1 MNTLTV
7 GLVGAGKLGRL
18 HARHWASLPDVRLVG
33 VVDPFLEN
41 ARALAADLSAT
52 DGNAAAPPA
61 AFADLP
67 ALLEHARP
75 DIVDI
80 CTPTP
85 THRPLVEQAVAAG
98 CAVFVEKPLART
110 LADCDALVDLVRRTG
125 AFLMVGHVVR
135 FFPAFAHAKAVVD
148 SGGVGLPAAVRS
160 AREASF
166 PRRDGPAPVWYPDIQ
181 QSGGVI
187 LDVLLH
193 DFDWLRWCLGPVVKV
208 YARGLTFQPV
218 HHGLR
223 DYALV
228 TLRFTKGALA
238 HVTGSWARPGAAQT
252 AFEICGDRGMLA
264 FNSDRTASVSLLL
277 PGSRTSESPLLLR
290 DDPYLSELR
299 AFADALRAGKPS
311 PVPVEDGRE
320 AVRIALAA
328 LESLDTGRAVSLPG
342 L

>member
-7 GLVGAGKLGRL
+7 GLVGTGKLGRL
-18 HARHWASLPDVRLVG
+18 HARHWESLPNVR
-33 VVDPFLEN
+33 VVAIADPFINN
-41 ARALAADLSAT
+41 ARALVASD
-52 DGNAAAPPA
+52 AAAQAPL

-67 ALLEHARP
+67 DLLAHSRP

-85 THRPLVEQAVAAG
+85 THRSLVEQAIAAR

-110 LADCDALVDLVRRTG
+110 LADCDALVDLVRQTH

-135 FFPAFAHAKAVVD
+135 WFPAFAYAKTVVD
-148 SGGVGLPAAVRS
+148 GGGVGVPAAIRT

-166 PRRDGPAPVWYPDIQ
+166 PRRGGQAQSWYDDFA

-193 DFDWLRWCLGPVVKV
+193 DFDWLRWCFGAVVRV
-208 YARGLTFQPV
+208 YARGLSFEPE
-218 HHGLR
+218 HRGLR

-228 TLRFTKGALA
+228 TLRFASGAIA
-238 HVTGSWARPGAAQT
+238 HVTGSWAHPGPVRT
-252 AFEICGDRGMLA
+252 TFEICGDGGMLEWD
-264 FNSDRTASVSLLL
+264 SEQSVSLSLL
-277 PGSRTSESPLLLR
+277 RTETRHQESPLTPA
-290 DDPYLSELR
+290 DDPYLAELR
-299 AFADALRAGKPS
+299 AFVDALRAGQPP
-311 PVPVEDGRE
+311 PVTVEDGRE

-328 LESLDTGRAVSLPG
+328 LESMETGLAVALPG

>member
-1 MNTLTV
+1 MKLLTV
-7 GLVGAGKLGRL
+7 GLVGAGKLGHL
-18 HARHWASLPDVRLVG
+18 HARHWASLPKVRLIAVA
-33 VVDPFLEN
+33 DPFVDN
-41 ARALAADLSAT
+41 ARALAASH
-52 DGNAAAPPA
+52 AAADPPR

-67 ALLEHARP
+67 TLLAQARP

-85 THRPLVEQAVAAG
+85 THRPLIEQAIAAR

-110 LADCDALVDLVRRTG
+110 LADCDALVDLVRQTDT
-125 AFLMVGHVVR
+125 FLMVGHVVR
-135 FFPAFAHAKAVVD
+135 WFPAFARARALVAD
-148 SGGVGLPAAVRS
+148 GGVGAPAAIRT

-166 PRRDGPAPVWYPDIQ
+166 PRRGGQAQSWYDDFA

-193 DFDWLRWCLGPVVKV
+193 DFDWLRWCFGPVSRV
-208 YARGLTFQPV
+208 YARGLTFEPA

-228 TLRFTKGALA
+228 TLRFASGAIA
-238 HVTGSWARPGAAQT
+238 HVTGSWAHPGPVRT
-252 AFEICGDRGMLA
+252 TFEVCGDGGMLEWD
-264 FNSDRTASVSLLL
+264 SDRTAPLTLLRADT
-277 PGSRTSESPLLLR
+277 RTQESPLALS

-299 AFADALRAGKPS
+299 ACADALRAGQPP
-311 PVPVEDGRE
+311 PVTAEDGRE

-328 LESLDTGRAVSLPG
+328 LESLETGLAVALPG

>member
-1 MNTLTV
+1 MDTLTV
-7 GLVGAGKLGRL
+7 AVVGAGKLGCT
-18 HARHWASLPDVRLVG
+18 HARHWASLPNVRVAA
-33 VVDPFLEN
+33 VVDPFVDN
-41 ARALAADLSAT
+41 AQALAAHIAP
-52 DGNAAAPPA
+52 NAPPPV
-61 AFADLP
+61 FSDLP
-67 ALLEHARP
+67 SLAARACP

-85 THRPLVEQAVAAG
+85 THRLLIEQAVAAR

-110 LADCDALVDLVRRTG
+110 LTDCDFLVDLVRQTHT
-125 AFLMVGHVVR
+125 FLSVGHVVR
-135 FFPAFAHAKAVVD
+135 WFPAFARAKMLVD
-148 SGGVGLPAAVRS
+148 SGSVGAPAAIRT

-166 PRRDGPAPVWYPDIQ
+166 PWRAGGGASWYDDAA

-193 DFDWLRWCLGPVVKV
+193 DFDWLRWCFGPVVRV
-208 YARGLTFQPV
+208 YAKGLTLRPE

-228 TLRFTKGALA
+228 TLRFATGAVA
-238 HVTGSWARPGAAQT
+238 HATGSWAHPSPTRMT
-252 AFEICGDRGMLA
+252 FEVAGDSGLLEWD
-264 FNSDRTASVSLLL
+264 SERTAPLTLLHAD
-277 PGSRTSESPLLLR
+277 THTQESPLAPD

-299 AFADALRAGKPS
+299 AFADALRTGQPA
-311 PVPVEDGRE
+311 PVSVEDGRE

-328 LESLDTGRAVSLPG
+328 LESLETGHAVALPG